1 MIRSHG
7 KPLGEKAFPRRIDAN
22 NCTQLRILPRIK
34 AVKAAGFSSGKLDD
48 FAFLARRQQV
58 PEFRSSFRRY
68 EPEIVILRR
77 SETCMAGFL
86 NQAVDGSE
94 MGQVITA
101 EGFS

>member
-1 MIRSHG
+1 
-7 KPLGEKAFPRRIDAN
+7 
-22 NCTQLRILPRIK
+22 
-34 AVKAAGFSSGKLDD
+34 
-48 FAFLARRQQV
+48 
-58 PEFRSSFRRY
+58 
-68 EPEIVILRR
+68 VILRR